1 MVFELVCQPV
11 AGERLSELAVPRVAS
26 ACLPDCP
33 ARFWTLLGIL
43 PLNNRDRQMTPPHR
57 ATFPVCARLTKPIE
71 FKRVFRK
78 STVSSDHLFK
88 VLARS
93 NRGHCSRLGMAVS
106 RKVDRHAVGRNRI
119 KRIIRES
126 FRQSFRG
133 LTPSSHDPVKNDSNT
148 KAVSAGYYPGID
160 FVVLP
165 RRQATTT
172 CNHRLFQSLQAH
184 WLRLKQ
190 ETG

>member
-1 MVFELVCQPV
+1 MVFGLACQPV
-11 AGERLSELAVPRVAS
+11 AGERSSERAVPRAAS
-26 ACLPDCP
+26 ACLPD
-33 ARFWTLLGIL
+33 RLGWFWVLAGIL
-43 PLNNRDRQMTPPHR
+43 PLNNRARHTTRSHR

-71 FKRVFRK
+71 FKRVFIN

-93 NRGHCSRLGMAVS
+93 NKGNCSRLGMAVS

-119 KRIIRES
+119 KRIVRES

-133 LTPSSHDPVKNDSNT
+133 ITPEPEARTKDDRNTAAAGAEND
-148 KAVSAGYYPGID
+148 PGID

-165 RRQATTT
+165 RRLATTT
-172 CNHRLFQSLQAH
+172 CNQRLFQSLQTH
-184 WLRLKQ
+184 WSRLKQ